1 LHSRED
7 TFTATQPLG
16 NKKIKMK
23 NIIIMSA
30 IILGSA
36 VSLSAQTEK
45 ETHLKKDMQNLDKR
59 EAAIKKEKQEV
70 RKELRKLEGSEVS
83 SDAKLHFD
91 TDFLATTDA
100 RWERTAHFDEVAYTK
115 DGQMSKAYYDTD
127 TKLVGT
133 TSNRT
138 FTDLPAKA
146 QKTIGRRYRS
156 YKPGD
161 VLLFHDNEFNRSNMV
176 LYNQQFTDDNNYFV
190 EMESENKRIVL
201 RVNMEGDVF
210 YFTQTK

>member
-1 LHSRED
+1 
-7 TFTATQPLG
+7 
-16 NKKIKMK
+16 MK
-23 NIIIMSA
+23 NIIIVSA
-30 IILGSA
+30 ITLGFTISMT
-36 VSLSAQTEK
+36 AQTDK
-45 ETHLKKDMQNLDKR
+45 ETHLKKDMKNLDKR

-70 RKELRKLEGSEVS
+70 RKELRKLEGEEVS
-83 SDAKLHFD
+83 AEAKQHFD
-91 TDFLATTDA
+91 TDFIATTDA

-138 FTDLPAKA
+138 FEELPAKA
-146 QKTIGRRYRS
+146 QKTINRKYRS
-156 YKPGD
+156 YKSGD
-161 VLLFHDNEFNRSNMV
+161 VILFHDNEFNRSNMV
-176 LYNQQFTDDNNYFV
+176 LYNQQFMDNNNYFV
-190 EMESENKRIVL
+190 EMKSENKRIVL

>member
-1 LHSRED
+1 
-7 TFTATQPLG
+7 
-16 NKKIKMK
+16 MK
-23 NIIIMSA
+23 NIIIVSA
-30 IILGSA
+30 IT
-36 VSLSAQTEK
+36 LSFTISMTAQTDK
-45 ETHLKKDMQNLDKR
+45 ETHLKKDMKNLDKR

-70 RKELRKLEGSEVS
+70 RKELRKLEGQEVS
-83 SDAKLHFD
+83 VEAKQHFD
-91 TDFLATTDA
+91 TDFIATTDA

-138 FTDLPAKA
+138 FEELPAKA
-146 QKTIGRRYRS
+146 QKTINRKYRS
-156 YKPGD
+156 YKSGD
-161 VLLFHDNEFNRSNMV
+161 VILFHDNEFNRSNMV
-176 LYNQQFTDDNNYFV
+176 LYNQQFIDNNNYFV
-190 EMESENKRIVL
+190 EMKSENKRIVL

>member
-1 LHSRED
+1 
-7 TFTATQPLG
+7 
-16 NKKIKMK
+16 MK
-23 NIIIMSA
+23 NIIIVSA
-30 IILGSA
+30 ITLGFTISMT
-36 VSLSAQTEK
+36 AQTDK
-45 ETHLKKDMQNLDKR
+45 ETHLKKDMKNLDKR

-70 RKELRKLEGSEVS
+70 RKELRKLEGEEVS
-83 SDAKLHFD
+83 AEAKQHFD
-91 TDFLATTDA
+91 TDFIATTDA

-138 FTDLPAKA
+138 FEELPAKA
-146 QKTIGRRYRS
+146 QKTINRKYRS
-156 YKPGD
+156 YKSGD
-161 VLLFHDNEFNRSNMV
+161 VILFHDNEFNRSNMV
-176 LYNQQFTDDNNYFV
+176 LYNQQFIDNNNYFV
-190 EMESENKRIVL
+190 EMKSENKRIVL

>member
-1 LHSRED
+1 
-7 TFTATQPLG
+7 
-16 NKKIKMK
+16 MK
-23 NIIIMSA
+23 
-30 IILGSA
+30 
-36 VSLSAQTEK
+36 
-45 ETHLKKDMQNLDKR
+45 NLDKR

-70 RKELRKLEGSEVS
+70 RKELRKLEGEEVS
-83 SDAKLHFD
+83 AEAKQHFD
-91 TDFLATTDA
+91 TDFIATTDA

-138 FTDLPAKA
+138 FEELPAKA
-146 QKTIGRRYRS
+146 QKTINRKYRS
-156 YKPGD
+156 YKSGD
-161 VLLFHDNEFNRSNMV
+161 VILFHDNEFNRSNMV
-176 LYNQQFTDDNNYFV
+176 LYNQQFIDNNNYFV
-190 EMESENKRIVL
+190 EMKSENKRIVL

>member
-1 LHSRED
+1 
-7 TFTATQPLG
+7 
-16 NKKIKMK
+16 
-23 NIIIMSA
+23 MSA
-30 IILGSA
+30 IILGSV

-70 RKELRKLEGSEVS
+70 RKELRKLEGEEVS
-83 SDAKLHFD
+83 AEAKQHFD
-91 TDFLATTDA
+91 TDFIATTDA

-138 FTDLPAKA
+138 FEELPVKA
-146 QKTIGRRYRS
+146 QKTINRKYRS
-156 YKPGD
+156 YKSGD
-161 VLLFHDNEFNRSNMV
+161 VILFHDNEFNRSNMV
-176 LYNQQFTDDNNYFV
+176 LYNQQFIDNNNYFV
-190 EMESENKRIVL
+190 EMKSENKRIVL

>member
-1 LHSRED
+1 
-7 TFTATQPLG
+7 
-16 NKKIKMK
+16 MK
-23 NIIIMSA
+23 NIIIVSA
-30 IILGSA
+30 ITLGFAISMT
-36 VSLSAQTEK
+36 AQTDK
-45 ETHLKKDMQNLDKR
+45 ETHLKKDMKNLDKR

-70 RKELRKLEGSEVS
+70 RKELRKLEGEEVS
-83 SDAKLHFD
+83 AEAKQHFD
-91 TDFLATTDA
+91 TDFIATTDA

-138 FTDLPAKA
+138 FEELPAKA
-146 QKTIGRRYRS
+146 QKTINRKYRS
-156 YKPGD
+156 YKSGD
-161 VLLFHDNEFNRSNMV
+161 VILFHDNEFNRSNMV
-176 LYNQQFTDDNNYFV
+176 LYNQQFIDNNNYFV
-190 EMESENKRIVL
+190 EMKSENKRIVL